1 MPTLS
6 DKKAIVEEIAGHL
19 NNSNAVYVTNYSR
32 MSVSDMGSLRGKF
45 REGNVF
51 FKVYKNTLV
60 KRAMDTIGGY
70 EKLYQSLEEQNG
82 FAFVDDELAAPAKVL
97 KEYIK
102 EHKKPE
108 FRAALID
115 GEFYDGDQLEALAS
129 MKSKNEVIGD
139 IIGLLMSP
147 INTVIGGLQAQGGN
161 LVGAVKTIA
170 EKSESN

>member
-6 DKKAIVEEIAGHL
+6 EKKAIVEEITGHL
-19 NNSNAVYVTNYSR
+19 NSAKAVYVTNYSR

-45 REGNVF
+45 RDGNVF

-70 EKLYQSLEEQNG
+70 EKLYSSLEEQNG

-97 KEYIK
+97 KDYIK
-102 EHKKPE
+102 EHKKPQ
-108 FRAALID
+108 FRAAIID
-115 GEFYDGDQLEALAS
+115 GEFYGEDQLEALAS

-139 IIGLLMSP
+139 ILGLLMSP
-147 INTVIGGLQAQGGN
+147 INNVVGALQAQGGN
-161 LVGAVKTIA
+161 IVGAVKTIA
-170 EKSESN
+170 EKGESN